1 MFSRFNLA
9 KVLPTITDANSQAD
23 AASQLV
29 LRGAKVL
36 IICLAVL
43 WSGKLLA
50 ATDDDL
56 SKEYSVCMLRAG
68 SEGVTASLFECNG
81 DELDRQDAR
90 LNDNYK
96 MLMSKLSRNQKKVL
110 LDGQRAWIILRKTNC
125 ELFYQHA
132 GGPDGGSFADVRTRT
147 RPGRSPGITRP
158 GPPRFHAGGGRGGG
172 GSGTG
177 LREGG
182 AVARG
187 HAGRGFRCPLALR
200 RAFS

>member
-56 SKEYSVCMLRAG
+56 SKEYSKEYSVCIDN
-68 SEGVTASLFECNG
+68 SKGVTPELLACNG
-81 DELDRQDAR
+81 DEFDRQDAR

-96 MLMSKLSRNQKKVL
+96 KLMSKLSRNQKKVL

-132 GGPDGGSFADVRTRT
+132 GGPDGGSFARLE
-147 RPGRSPGITRP
+147 
-158 GPPRFHAGGGRGGG
+158 F
-172 GSGTG
+172 
-177 LREGG
+177 G
-182 AVARG
+182 ACYLTMTVARTKELKDLLSPYD
-187 HAGRGFRCPLALR
+187 RTLF
-200 RAFS
+200 